1 MPLEPAS
8 VSVASASLVSR
19 AALSPCQSSW
29 RVSSSTPVDPAPWG
43 RKYPHGAWHRISRC
57 YIPTIL
63 YRIVTESSPF
73 GHHLL
78 ESLDTIRLLSS
89 VLPPR
94 VIHTSSTC
102 HLPSTTIK
110 GDQGTR
116 YNYAVIFLVALGSF
130 TYGFNASIMGT
141 VFGLTSFYSYFRLDT
156 TGAGASYANSITGA
170 TQGLFSAG
178 GIVGCCI
185 VAWLANAVGRK
196 LSVQIIRTICIIS
209 AIIQCASVH
218 VAMLLVG
225 RFLSGV
231 SPAHLRGRLVGSHGF
246 LLVVGYAVAGWTG
259 LGCYFEDNP
268 AIQWRL
274 CLALQ
279 VVGPSFLLIGTLQLP
294 KSPPLT
300 ILSRLHH
307 SPIDNDDT
315 LARNEFAQIE
325 RQVALDA
332 EMPQSIL
339 QVMKI
344 PSYRKRLLLGL
355 LIQCAAQPTGVL
367 VINNYQVLL
376 YNGLGLTGWLPLLLY
391 AIYASW
397 AAVLNWAGALIVD
410 RAGRIKMLSIGITGC
425 ALMVAYETAMV
436 AVYGGT
442 TNRVGNGFDVFFL
455 FCFVTFYGSCVD
467 AISYIYCAEIFPT
480 SLRSQGVAL
489 SVTGLFAMNLVY
501 MQTAPIAFANV
512 GWRFNLL
519 FIIVPLVCVPI
530 IWKVCPETKGLTLE
544 EVGALFEDK
553 VAPGLN
559 ESRGDHDEMVMDNRA
574 SLEKQK
580 VSTSASHVEQL

>member
-1 MPLEPAS
+1 M
-8 VSVASASLVSR
+8 
-19 AALSPCQSSW
+19 
-29 RVSSSTPVDPAPWG
+29 
-43 RKYPHGAWHRISRC
+43 
-57 YIPTIL
+57 
-63 YRIVTESSPF
+63 
-73 GHHLL
+73 
-78 ESLDTIRLLSS
+78 
-89 VLPPR
+89 
-94 VIHTSSTC
+94 
-102 HLPSTTIK
+102 K

-141 VFGLTSFYSYFRLDT
+141 VFGLTSFYSYFRLET
-156 TGAGASYANSITGA
+156 TGTGAAYANSIIGA

-196 LSVQIIRTICIIS
+196 LSVQIICTICIIS
-209 AIIQCASVH
+209 AVIQCASVH
-218 VAMLLVG
+218 IAMLLIG
-225 RFLSGV
+225 RFLNGVGSGMINCIVPLYQSEV

-259 LGCYFEDNP
+259 LGCYFENNP

-279 VVGPSFLLIGTLQLP
+279 VVGPLFLLIGTLQLP
-294 KSPPLT
+294 ESPRWLLSRGKGDEALT

-307 SPIDNDDT
+307 STIDNDDT

-325 RQVALDA
+325 RQLALDA

-355 LIQCAAQPTGVL
+355 LIQCAAQSTGVL

-425 ALMVAYETAMV
+425 ALMVACETAMV

-442 TNRVGNGFDVFFL
+442 TNRIGNGFGVFFL

-501 MQTAPIAFANV
+501 TQTAPITFANV
-512 GWRFNLL
+512 GWRFYLL
-519 FIIVPLVCVPI
+519 FIIVPLVCVPVI
-530 IWKVCPETKGLTLE
+530 LKVCPETKGLTLE
-544 EVGALFEDK
+544 EVGALFGDK

-559 ESRGDHDEMVMDNRA
+559 ESKVDHDETVMDNRA
-574 SLEKQK
+574 SLEKHK
-580 VSTSASHVEQL
+580 L